1 MRLFITFFI
10 LFSLSSHAQFD
21 QAIHCGYD
29 FTSYLVLHVHEDGK
43 NENIPNLKIT
53 LIDENGVEVVN
64 NNNQY
69 SWTNSGKV
77 LKFYENYQI
86 DNKGNK
92 VSLEEINDQLKWYF
106 PFAKATYILSVTN
119 EFPADNF
126 MIKVEDTSENPIYK
140 TTTKQLYTF
149 NMYVLCSSDVEQKSR
164 QFGRRVNRPVS
175 VILEKD

>member
-1 MRLFITFFI
+1 MRLFTALLIF
-10 LFSLSSHAQFD
+10 FSLTSHAQFD

-43 NENIPNLKIT
+43 SENIPNLKIT
-53 LIDENGVEVVN
+53 LVDENGVEVLN

-77 LKFYENYQI
+77 MQFYENYQI
-86 DNKGNK
+86 DSKGKK
-92 VSLEEINDQLKWYF
+92 VDLTVVDDQLKWYF
-106 PFAKATYILSVTN
+106 PFSKATYILSVTN

-126 MIKVEDTSENPIYK
+126 MIKVEDLSEKPVYK
-140 TTTKQLYTF
+140 TTTKQLYSF

-175 VILEKD
+175 VIVEKI